1 MEIKLG
7 VPHTVRTGYKIYPA
21 GSEFADGVAPGG
33 TGSITTETQI
43 LSGNGVAVEMTFD
56 SASILLAGA
65 TLLTSVLAL

>member
-21 GSEFADGVAPGG
+21 GSEFADGVVPSG
-33 TGSITTETQI
+33 GSITTENQI
-43 LSGNGVAVEMTFD
+43 LSGNGVAVDMLFD

-65 TLLTSVLAL
+65 TLLASVLAL

>member
-21 GSEFADGVAPGG
+21 GSEFAQGVEPSGL
-33 TGSITTETQI
+33 SITTETQI

-56 SASILLAGA
+56 SASMLLAGV
-65 TLLTSVLAL
+65 TLLASVLAF